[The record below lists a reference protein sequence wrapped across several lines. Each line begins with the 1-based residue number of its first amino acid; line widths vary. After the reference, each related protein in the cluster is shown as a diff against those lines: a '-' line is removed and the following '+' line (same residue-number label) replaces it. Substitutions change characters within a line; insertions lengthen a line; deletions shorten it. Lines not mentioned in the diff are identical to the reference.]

1 MTATSVKYTAGKGL
15 PKKTKSLC
23 PDCGKIIEADI
34 VAKDG
39 KVLIEKTCPEHG
51 FYSDVYWSDVN
62 MYLRPEKYAYNGIGL
77 HNAMDRTITDGDD
90 TINMVIDGQRF
101 DLLSCTAIA
110 NVDLTNRCNMNCP
123 ICFANAND
131 QGYVYEPSFEEV
143 HEMLVTLR
151 STTPIK
157 NTAVQFAGGEP
168 TIHPRFVDIIADA
181 KALKFAQ
188 VQVATN
194 GLEFRKY
201 EKLKAAKMA
210 GLNTIYLSFDGVSD
224 DIYLQARDRKMFE
237 TKLKVIENCRKLV
250 EEGLKSPSIVLVPTV
265 VKGLNDHQIG
275 DMIKFAFENSD
286 VVRGINFQP
295 VAFTGRVTRE
305 EVSEGRFTLP
315 DLVRCVSEQT
325 GYTTADDWYPVPVVA
340 PISKFASIILG
351 ENKVTFTTHPHCGIA
366 TYLFQDDKG
375 NVVPFPRFVD
385 VEAFSAGLDEIADKA
400 DKAMFK
406 KLYVTKL
413 IKLLNKCVDESK
425 MPEGL
430 TKMKF
435 VTMIKDV
442 MSNKSKD
449 ALASFSWKMML
460 ISGMHFQ
467 DSFNYDIERVRRCGV
482 HYVTPDLRIIPFCA
496 YNSGPEFRRGVEEKF
511 SVPLAE
517 WKEKNKEGAKAL
529 EEALIVPEDQRG
541 DAPSKE

>member
-34 VAKDG
+34 VARDG

-51 FYSDVYWSDVN
+51 FYSDVYWSDVD
-62 MYLRPEKYAYNGIGL
+62 MYLRAEKYAYDGIGL

-131 QGYVYEPSFEEV
+131 QGYVCEPSFEEV

>member
-34 VAKDG
+34 VARDG

-51 FYSDVYWSDVN
+51 FYSDVYWSDVD
-62 MYLRPEKYAYNGIGL
+62 MYLRAEKYAYDGIGL

>member
-51 FYSDVYWSDVN
+51 FYSDVYWSDVD
-62 MYLRPEKYAYNGIGL
+62 MYLRAEKYAYDGIGL

-131 QGYVYEPSFEEV
+131 QGYVCEPSFEEV